1 MNQNSEKNLKSL
13 IIAQELPTDVPINI
27 WQLKIFF
34 FKVYPVIWPIPQKT
48 SKINLT
54 EGEKLFSSLFNENG
68 RNSKNEFG
76 QWKYL
81 RNWAFYAFRPFFKFQ
96 RFPLYAAFLC
106 DFKDLFSTPKLE
118 GEKAE
123 FDIFELPDSTA
134 TSKPSIWLSF
144 VLPTL

>member
-1 MNQNSEKNLKSL
+1 LNQNSEKNSKSL

-27 WQLKIFF
+27 WQLKFFF
-34 FKVYPVIWPIPQKT
+34 FKVYLVIWPIPQKT

-123 FDIFELPDSTA
+123 FDIFEPPDSTA
-134 TSKPSIWLSF
+134 TSKPSIWWSLVLS
-144 VLPTL
+144 TL

>member
-27 WQLKIFF
+27 WQLKKFF

-48 SKINLT
+48 SKINFAV
-54 EGEKLFSSLFNENG
+54 GEKLFSSLFNENG
-68 RNSKNEFG
+68 WNSKNEFG

-118 GEKAE
+118 GKTDE
-123 FDIFELPDSTA
+123 FDIFEPLDSTA
-134 TSKPSIWLSF
+134 TSRSSIWWSL
-144 VLPTL
+144 VLATI